1 MDMTPDGEIAGS
13 DDLSHHYCVAT
24 DEDGGEDCDSSID
37 TVLMALRR
45 LAVDRHHPLAFAN

>member
-24 DEDGGEDCDSSID
+24 DEDSG
-37 TVLMALRR
+37 RW
-45 LAVDRHHPLAFAN
+45 